1 MALGMHPA
9 NFQETPI
16 LGAKADIEIHDVV
29 SAKPNDNFKGL

>member
-9 NFQETPI
+9 NFQESPI
-16 LGAKADIEIHDVV
+16 LGAKQTSKIHVV